1 MFYSDQAQFPED
13 AAAATETKHRRHS
26 VQIKFKEFIR
36 NFEREKNIFPY
47 RESLIENP
55 KFLLVHLEDLL
66 AFDADL
72 PSLLRSSPADYLPLV
87 LPRFSFFSFAS
98 NSHFIIHLKLFN
110 YNFYHYVTLILQ
122 AKMITNVRNLCG
134 FVIFFLGFLV

>member
-1 MFYSDQAQFPED
+1 MSGWDEGAVFYSDQAQFPED
-13 AAAATETKHRRHS
+13 AAGGATTEATRRHS

-36 NFEREKNIFPY
+36 NFEREKNVFPY

-66 AFDADL
+66 SFDADL

-87 LPRFSFFSFAS
+87 LSRYFL
-98 NSHFIIHLKLFN
+98 I
-110 YNFYHYVTLILQ
+110 NF
-122 AKMITNVRNLCG
+122 
-134 FVIFFLGFLV
+134 